1 MMHRSYVDTPRGQVH
16 LRRAGH
22 GPETVLLL
30 HQTAASSAMYEAFAA
45 ALLAAEPDRYTL
57 VAVDTPGFGMSFT
70 PEEPF
75 DLRSWAEDLLDL
87 IDGLGEPVHLLGH
100 HTGASIAIAMA
111 AARPSAVASLTMIGA
126 TVLPDAERAR
136 WEAGV
141 TGMRIAESGEH
152 LATAWTQVANI
163 DGDPLA
169 FPPELALRHREAV
182 DKLHAGARWHEA
194 YLTVF
199 RTDVRSLLAASVA
212 PALLLCGTADVLHPY
227 VPDTLAAR
235 DGIASV
241 ELDAGAYVLDQDP
254 GIVVAPLLAFLAAH
268 PIPTL
273 ESV

>member
-1 MMHRSYVDTPRGQVH
+1 MMRRCYVDTPRGPVH

-57 VAVDTPGFGMSFT
+57 IAVDTPGFGMSFT
-70 PEEPF
+70 PDDPY
-75 DLRSWAEDLLDL
+75 DLVGWAADLLAAV
-87 IDGLGEPVHLLGH
+87 DGPVHLLGH
-100 HTGASIAIAMA
+100 HTGASIAVAMA
-111 AARPSAVASLTMIGA
+111 AQAPERIRSLTMIGA

-141 TGMRIAESGEH
+141 VGMQLADSGAH
-152 LATAWTQVANI
+152 LATAWWQVANI
-163 DGDPLA
+163 DGDPNA
-169 FPPELALRHREAV
+169 YPPSLELRHREAV

-199 RTDVRSLLAASVA
+199 RTDVRSLLAATTA

-227 VPDTLAAR
+227 VGSTLAAR
-235 DGIASV
+235 DGIAYV
-241 ELDAGAYVLDQDP
+241 ELAAGAYVLDQDP
-254 GIVVAPLLAFLAAH
+254 AAVVAPFLAFLSAH
-268 PIPTL
+268 PIPQET
-273 ESV
+273 E